1 MDDNVE
7 LKEGQIYRWRW
18 IDQGR
23 SYHCKSTI
31 AVVKNGL
38 LIDTYWHGETSDH
51 AIAPAEVELTF
62 YADKSW
68 PTILP
73 ESARYYDP
81 EDVRSMAHANTSRA
95 TVYLRPGASK
105 NVNAIY
111 REINRQVDEAN
122 SEIRGALWKIER
134 MAIARQR
141 VVDGELD
148 KVML

>member
-1 MDDNVE
+1 MADLID
-7 LKEGQIYRWRW
+7 GQIYRWRW
-18 IDQGR
+18 LDHGR

-51 AIAPAEVELTF
+51 AIDQSEVELTF

-68 PTILP
+68 PTIS
-73 ESARYYDP
+73 EGSVRYYDH
-81 EDVRSMAHANTSRA
+81 EDVRSMAHANNSRA
-95 TVYLRPGASK
+95 TVYLRPGAAK
-105 NVNAIY
+105 NVDAIY
-111 REINRQVDEAN
+111 REINRQVEEAN
-122 SEIRGALWKIER
+122 SAIRGALWKIER

-141 VVDGELD
+141 IIDGEID